1 MERTKDLQRE
11 NRKENKQKKRKQE
24 EIDSKR
30 DEEDLLGDS
39 YKHVPPDVL
48 SAIQSICTCF
58 GIGGLYNAKKR
69 KIESKGGVLE
79 TLKEE
84 WNPLDEIKALPFEM
98 QQRYAKK
105 ISEESFK
112 LSGLIKKIFFLFK
125 KLHEGRSFMKDIT
138 MDVFLKD
145 VKIKPSLAPPDQ
157 YVEMGL
163 WRQVMQVNQQICQEM
178 EQLDKKLEENDCQDD
193 SEEDTPSKYAE
204 KSEEKEPSM
213 NESKDKTKSFRD
225 FYMEMA
231 TSSFGDD
238 LDRLRQEGS
247 LDSRKVEMLINCLE
261 TGKDIWSDLEKKL
274 LQSA

>member
-1 MERTKDLQRE
+1 MQRE

-112 LSGLIKKIFFLFK
+112 LSGLIKKISFLFK

-178 EQLDKKLEENDCQDD
+178 EQLDKKLEENDCQEN
-193 SEEDTPSKYAE
+193 SEDDTPSKYAE

-213 NESKDKTKSFRD
+213 NESKDKTKSFHD
-225 FYMEMA
+225 YYMEMA

-261 TGKDIWSDLEKKL
+261 TCKDIWSDLEKKL
-274 LQSA
+274 LQST

>member
-69 KIESKGGVLE
+69 EIESKGGVLE

-105 ISEESFK
+105 ISEESYK
-112 LSGLIKKIFFLFK
+112 LAGLIKKISFLFK

-178 EQLDKKLEENDCQDD
+178 EQLEKKLEENDCQEN

-225 FYMEMA
+225 YYMEMA
-231 TSSFGDD
+231 TSSFGED

-247 LDSRKVEMLINCLE
+247 LDSQKVEMLINCLE

-274 LQSA
+274 LQST